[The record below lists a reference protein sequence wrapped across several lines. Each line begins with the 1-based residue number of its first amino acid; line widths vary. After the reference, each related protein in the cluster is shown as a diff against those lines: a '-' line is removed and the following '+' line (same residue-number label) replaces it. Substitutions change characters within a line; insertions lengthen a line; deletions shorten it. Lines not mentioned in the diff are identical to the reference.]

1 MNFFHIKIVYDRK
14 DVMIVSV
21 VKNKRTESQFM
32 VFKNLYRMR
41 REINNELLFDFGYR
55 RDKAEKKVLRMMGKM
70 NATYDELDSSE
81 REQFDKLKKRYD
93 SFEDW
98 FIREMKIAILTDMR
112 DITSEVF
119 MANSIYPTMR
129 EELIERRIHQDRA
142 LGYCARLQ
150 QNLFTVI
157 MELPVDHNK
166 YTRLAKGI
174 ENEVRLIKKWR
185 QSDGRFRNMILTG
198 DIPAS
203 QETIEEEA
211 KLITGNPFTEIN
223 EDTFKLL
230 GKDVDLKES
239 EDQQKN
245 KGMPER
251 VFVRG

>member
-1 MNFFHIKIVYDRK
+1 M
-14 DVMIVSV
+14 SV

-55 RDKAEKKVLRMMGKM
+55 RDKAEKRILKM
-70 NATYDELDSSE
+70 LGRLDSTYEELDE
-81 REQFDKLKKRYD
+81 KDREYFDKLKKKYD
-93 SFEDW
+93 AYEEW
-98 FIREMKIAILTDMR
+98 FIREMKIAILNDMR

-142 LGYCARLQ
+142 LGYCARLE

-166 YTRLAKGI
+166 YTRLAKAI
-174 ENEVRLIKKWR
+174 DNEIRLIKKWR
-185 QSDGRFRNMILTG
+185 QSDGRFRQMMFTNDMEV
-198 DIPAS
+198 PN
-203 QETIEEEA
+203 ETLEEEA
-211 KLITGNPFTEIN
+211 KLLAENPLTEID
-223 EDTFKLL
+223 EETLKML
-230 GKDVDLKES
+230 GQPENS
-239 EDQQKN
+239 GIQEDQQRI

-251 VFVRG
+251 VFVRGNL

>member
-1 MNFFHIKIVYDRK
+1 M
-14 DVMIVSV
+14 SV

-55 RDKAEKKVLRMMGKM
+55 RDKAEKRVLKM
-70 NATYDELDSSE
+70 LGRLDSTYEELDE
-81 REQFDKLKKRYD
+81 KDREYFDKLKKKYD
-93 SFEDW
+93 AYEEW
-98 FIREMKIAILTDMR
+98 FIREMKIAILNDMR

-142 LGYCARLQ
+142 LGYCARLE

-166 YTRLAKGI
+166 YTRLAKAI
-174 ENEVRLIKKWR
+174 DNEIRLIKKWR
-185 QSDGRFRNMILTG
+185 QSDGRFRQMMLTN
-198 DIPAS
+198 DMEVPN
-203 QETIEEEA
+203 ETLEEEA
-211 KLITGNPFTEIN
+211 KLLTENPMTEID
-223 EDTFKLL
+223 EET
-230 GKDVDLKES
+230 LKMLAQPENPGIQ
-239 EDQQKN
+239 EDQQRI

-251 VFVRG
+251 AFVRGNL